1 MTFHRVAVLAPGDM
15 GHAIGR
21 MMVEGGLRV
30 VTCLAG
36 RSDRTRALAG
46 KAGIEDLGSLES
58 VLDTAEVVMSVL
70 PPSRSIET
78 LEALAAA
85 AQGAAGRPYVWDL
98 NAVSPETAR
107 RGAEIA
113 AAAGLIFIDGG
124 IIGGPPHPG
133 RGSPRLYASGEEAPE
148 MMRLVGTGLDVRALE
163 GGIGAASAIKMCY
176 ASLTKG
182 LTAIATQS
190 FTAAA
195 RNGVAE
201 ALIVEMES
209 SQSAL
214 LSFAERFV
222 PSMPPKAYRWV
233 GEMEEIADTFEAAGF
248 DRRMFDGA
256 AEVWRKVER
265 SPLGSEVVEA
275 RTAGTSLLEVVRLLA
290 EMEADET

>member
-1 MTFHRVAVLAPGDM
+1 MTFRCAAVLAPGDM

-30 VTCLAG
+30 VTSLVG
-36 RSDRTRALAG
+36 RSARTTALSQT
-46 KAGIEDLGSLES
+46 AGIEDLGSLEA
-58 VLDTAEVVMSVL
+58 VLDAADVVMSIL

-78 LEALAAA
+78 LQALADAA
-85 AQGAAGRPYVWDL
+85 TRVEGRPYIWDL

-107 RGAEIA
+107 QGAEIVA
-113 AAAGLIFIDGG
+113 ASGLMFVDGG
-124 IIGGPPHPG
+124 IIGGPPRPG

-195 RNGVAE
+195 RNGVAD

-209 SQSAL
+209 SQPDL

-256 AEVWRKVER
+256 AEVWRKVEQT
-265 SPLGSEVVEA
+265 SLGKEVVES
-275 RTAGTSLLEVVRLLA
+275 RSSGTTLVEVAKLLSDDD
-290 EMEADET
+290 MG

>member
-78 LEALAAA
+78 LEALAERPPKVRRAA
-85 AQGAAGRPYVWDL
+85 PTSGTSTRSRRRRPGGGRRSWP
-98 NAVSPETAR
+98 P
-107 RGAEIA
+107 
-113 AAAGLIFIDGG
+113 GLIFIDGG

-148 MMRLVGTGLDVRALE
+148 MMRLVGTGLDVPGMEGRDRRRLGHQDVLCEPDEGADRHRDPVVHRRRPE
-163 GGIGAASAIKMCY
+163 RCRGGI
-176 ASLTKG
+176 
-182 LTAIATQS
+182 
-190 FTAAA
+190 
-195 RNGVAE
+195 
-201 ALIVEMES
+201 
-209 SQSAL
+209 
-214 LSFAERFV
+214 
-222 PSMPPKAYRWV
+222 
-233 GEMEEIADTFEAAGF
+233 
-248 DRRMFDGA
+248 DRRDGIEPERPSVVCGALRAQHA
-256 AEVWRKVER
+256 AEGL
-265 SPLGSEVVEA
+265 PLG
-275 RTAGTSLLEVVRLLA
+275 RGDGGDRRHVRGGGL
-290 EMEADET
+290 